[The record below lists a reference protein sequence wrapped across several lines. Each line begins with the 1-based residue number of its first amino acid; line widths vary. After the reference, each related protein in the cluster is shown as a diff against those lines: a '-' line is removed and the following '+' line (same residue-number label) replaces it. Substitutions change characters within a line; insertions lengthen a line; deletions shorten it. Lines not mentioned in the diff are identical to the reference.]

1 MSIIGASAR
10 VLAPYSD
17 VGPRCVFSIRLR
29 RSSFSSCSRR
39 SRSSRLILMRRSSSM
54 IRVSSLITSPVFDAH
69 TCIKGVDWAWVKK
82 TSLQNHSSAMRAL
95 SLANPLSLGRLRAS
109 ISRPTMPQATPL
121 SRPRCQHSTVW
132 ARVPAITW
140 VKTPEVPFALATPKK
155 VLRRNRQM
163 RPSPSRGRNRARRAS

>member
-39 SRSSRLILMRRSSSM
+39 SLRRSSSM
-54 IRVSSLITSPVFDAH
+54 ICVSSLITSPVFDAH

-121 SRPRCQHSTVW
+121 SRPRCQHSIVW

-140 VKTPEVPFALATPKK
+140 VKTPEVPFALATPKRSF
-155 VLRRNRQM
+155 VENRQM